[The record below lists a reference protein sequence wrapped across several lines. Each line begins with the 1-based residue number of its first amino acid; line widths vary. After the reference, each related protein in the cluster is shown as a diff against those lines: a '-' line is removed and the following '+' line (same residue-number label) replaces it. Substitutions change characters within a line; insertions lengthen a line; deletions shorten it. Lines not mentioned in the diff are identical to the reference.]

1 MALVV
6 PSRSANAT
14 FALRHVSVSEESDH
28 REEPQQRRGGPL
40 DRPFRPMPLGFEPE
54 ALAGLLECGLHL
66 PAFHEPRDHPLRI
79 GIEVGAQQSLG
90 FEVLLWVAD
99 QYPAHGNGGQARGV
113 PERRFRDDLN
123 RALCTAIPVA
133 HVDGPPGR
141 LWVFDYPREG
151 RKALALKAGS
161 SHLVRLAWWGRLVEG
176 GVQPKASDEGD
187 GVPQMPAAIQELQGS
202 ISTVG
207 DGYDPA
213 FWVPASYQQEHLP
226 GPLGEALVAFVLLL
240 GVELGVRLCREES

>member
-79 GIEVGAQQSLG
+79 GIEDILKVSREARLEASL
-90 FEVLLWVAD
+90 L
-99 QYPAHGNGGQARGV
+99 V
-113 PERRFRDDLN
+113 PEIRRL
-123 RALCTAIPVA
+123 
-133 HVDGPPGR
+133 
-141 LWVFDYPREG
+141 
-151 RKALALKAGS
+151 LKDA
-161 SHLVRLAWWGRLVEG
+161 
-176 GVQPKASDEGD
+176 
-187 GVPQMPAAIQELQGS
+187 
-202 ISTVG
+202 
-207 DGYDPA
+207 
-213 FWVPASYQQEHLP
+213 
-226 GPLGEALVAFVLLL
+226 
-240 GVELGVRLCREES
+240 

>member
-79 GIEVGAQQSLG
+79 GIEVGAQ
-90 FEVLLWVAD
+90 
-99 QYPAHGNGGQARGV
+99 
-113 PERRFRDDLN
+113 N
-123 RALCTAIPVA
+123 RAWVSNSSCGSRISTQRTGTAGKPVEYQSA
-133 HVDGPPGR
+133 VS
-141 LWVFDYPREG
+141 ET
-151 RKALALKAGS
+151 
-161 SHLVRLAWWGRLVEG
+161 
-176 GVQPKASDEGD
+176 
-187 GVPQMPAAIQELQGS
+187 
-202 ISTVG
+202 ISTVRCA
-207 DGYDPA
+207 P
-213 FWVPASYQQEHLP
+213 PYQSLT
-226 GPLGEALVAFVLLL
+226 
-240 GVELGVRLCREES
+240 